1 MNKMSSEARNKKI
14 IKTSIIGIIA
24 NFILAIFKVVVG
36 FLSGSIAI
44 ILDAVN
50 NLSDT
55 LSSIVTIAGVKFA
68 HRAPDKNHPLGHGR
82 FEYLGAAII
91 ATVIS
96 YIGFTAIFESIGKI
110 INPNEVNYTFI
121 TFLVVSVSV
130 IIKILLGRYYKK
142 IAKQVDSDSLKN
154 SGFDAMMD
162 ALISAA
168 TIVAGFI
175 YVIWGISIEA
185 YLATLISVF
194 IIYSGFKMLRESFS
208 VILGERVDSDLS
220 RRIKQAICE
229 IDGVYGAYDLLIHD
243 YGTGR
248 SYASVNID
256 VLDTLSVV
264 EVDDI
269 SREVRRLVGQ
279 RFHIYVSSVGI
290 FPINTKDKHT
300 VEVRNNIKAMML
312 MNDHIRQIH
321 GFRIDE
327 KAKEITFDVV
337 IDFSVKDQNALRRR
351 IIKELKRVYPDYHFV
366 ISIDLDFSD

>member
-68 HRAPDKNHPLGHGR
+68 NRAPDKNHPLGHGR

-130 IIKILLGRYYKK
+130 IIKILLGCYYKK

-194 IIYSGFKMLRESFS
+194 IIYSGFRMLRESFS

-279 RFHIYVSSVGI
+279 RFRIYVSSVGI

>member
-1 MNKMSSEARNKKI
+1 MNKMSSETRNKKI

-68 HRAPDKNHPLGHGR
+68 NRAPDKNHPLGHGR

-110 INPNEVNYTFI
+110 INPNEVNYTFT

-142 IAKQVDSDSLKN
+142 VAKQVDSDSLKN

-194 IIYSGFKMLRESFS
+194 IIYSGFRMLRESLS

-279 RFHIYVSSVGI
+279 RFRIYVSSVGI
-290 FPINTKDKHT
+290 SPINTKDKHT

>member
-24 NFILAIFKVVVG
+24 NFILVIFKVIVG

-68 HRAPDKNHPLGHGR
+68 NRAPDKNHPLGHGR
-82 FEYLGAAII
+82 FEYLGTAMI

-130 IIKILLGRYYKK
+130 IIKILIGRYYKK

-168 TIVAGFI
+168 TIVAGLI

-194 IIYSGFKMLRESFS
+194 IIYSGFRMLRESFS

-279 RFHIYVSSVGI
+279 RFRIYVSSVGI

-337 IDFSVKDQNALRRR
+337 IDFSVEDQNALRRR

>member
-1 MNKMSSEARNKKI
+1 MNKMSFEARNKKI

-55 LSSIVTIAGVKFA
+55 LSSSVTIVGVKFA
-68 HRAPDKNHPLGHGR
+68 NRAPDKNHPLGHGR

-130 IIKILLGRYYKK
+130 IIKILLGCYYKK

-279 RFHIYVSSVGI
+279 RFRIYVSSVGI

>member
-1 MNKMSSEARNKKI
+1 MNKMSSEARNRKI

-24 NFILAIFKVVVG
+24 NFILVIFKVAVG

-68 HRAPDKNHPLGHGR
+68 NRAPDKNHPLGHGR
-82 FEYLGAAII
+82 FEYLGTAMI

-130 IIKILLGRYYKK
+130 IIKILIGRYYKK

-168 TIVAGFI
+168 TIVAGLI

-194 IIYSGFKMLRESFS
+194 IIYSGFRMLRESFS

-279 RFHIYVSSVGI
+279 RFRIYVSSVGI

-337 IDFSVKDQNALRRR
+337 IDFSVEDQNALRRR

>member
-1 MNKMSSEARNKKI
+1 MNKMSSETRNKKI

-55 LSSIVTIAGVKFA
+55 LSSIVTIVGVKFA
-68 HRAPDKNHPLGHGR
+68 NRAPDKNHPLGHGR

-130 IIKILLGRYYKK
+130 IIKILLGCYYKK

-194 IIYSGFKMLRESFS
+194 IIYSGFRMLRESFS

-279 RFHIYVSSVGI
+279 RFRIYVSSVGI

-300 VEVRNNIKAMML
+300 VEVRNNIKSMML

>member
-1 MNKMSSEARNKKI
+1 MNKMSSETRNKKI

-68 HRAPDKNHPLGHGR
+68 NRAPDKNHPLGHGR

-130 IIKILLGRYYKK
+130 IIKILIGRYYKK

-168 TIVAGFI
+168 TIVAGLI

-194 IIYSGFKMLRESFS
+194 IIYSGFRMLRESFS

-269 SREVRRLVGQ
+269 SREVRHLVGQ
-279 RFHIYVSSVGI
+279 RFRIYVSSVGI

-300 VEVRNNIKAMML
+300 VEVRNNIKSMML